1 MKIKATKTMC
11 KALLKAAKNA
21 DYTSIK
27 DIILDAAKPDFYER
41 YIDADPFNALDYGDF
56 DASTGLIKFITVI
69 YKDECYS
76 VNRYFTTHDLIKEFN
91 HSDHTYDGFMNQVLS
106 LIEI

>member
-1 MKIKATKTMC
+1 MQVKATKKMC
-11 KALLKAAKNA
+11 KELLKAARA
-21 DYTSIK
+21 AAFTSIQ
-27 DIILDAAKPDFYER
+27 DIQLDKAKPDFYER
-41 YIDADPFNALDYGDF
+41 YVDDNLFNALDYGDY

-76 VNRYFTTHDLIKEFN
+76 VNRYFTTLDLIKEFN
-91 HSDHTYDGFMNQVLS
+91 HSDHTFTGFINQCLS